1 MFTGLVEEVGIVRRV
16 STIGENK
23 ILEIKTSLELA
34 TGDSLSVSGVC
45 LTVTEKGNGW
55 VKVEAT
61 EKTVG
66 RTTLR
71 DVYAET
77 RVNLERAL
85 TLSKPLGGHLVQGH
99 VDEVGKI
106 TGIHRTEDACK
117 IEVVFSREFSELVV
131 DQGSVAIDGVSL
143 TVLEKKNGPKL
154 SVNVIPET
162 LRRTTLGERR
172 VSDKVNLEY
181 DLLAKYVREN
191 VRSRI

>member
-1 MFTGLVEEVGIVRRV
+1 MFTGLIEEIGVIKRV
-16 STIGENK
+16 SAIGENK
-23 ILEIKTSLELA
+23 ILEIKTSLDLE

-45 LTVTEKGNGW
+45 LTVTEKGDGW

-61 EKTVG
+61 GKTLE
-66 RTTLR
+66 RTTLKEGF
-71 DVYAET
+71 AQT

-106 TGIHRTEDACK
+106 TGIQRTEDSCR
-117 IEVVFSREFSELVV
+117 IEVAFSREFSELVAN
-131 DQGSVAIDGVSL
+131 QGSVAIDGVSL
-143 TVLEKKNGPKL
+143 TVLEKKESPGLK
-154 SVNVIPET
+154 VNVIPET

-172 VSDKVNLEY
+172 TGDKVNLEF

-191 VRSRI
+191 LRSRI